1 LVCNKATI
9 PRHMHWHTG
18 PGTLKRL
25 TALAKASILLAAVI
39 RERQK
44 VLCLFS
50 MNKIKNSY
58 ACCLKTDTCF
68 WFSWSVKWLQIPAM
82 DLKVTTLS
90 SLSATTVV
98 HLSFLIKSLSLSLS
112 LYQSIFI
119 LICLGLFYWLVL
131 YLTIINMVGVLT
143 EKASSGDYLLRY
155 QRCFWWMVSSYLKPL
170 LV

>member
-112 LYQSIFI
+112 IPIYLYS
-119 LICLGLFYWLVL
+119 
-131 YLTIINMVGVLT
+131 
-143 EKASSGDYLLRY
+143 YLLRSFLLISTISQY
-155 QRCFWWMVSSYLKPL
+155 NKYGWCFNRESFLWRL
-170 LV
+170 LT